1 MNFLETWA
9 ELEKLQE
16 WKYSDGKPYKQN
28 SSAKYDDADSTTE
41 APKKYLISYR
51 EEDEGFKKS
60 FTVTAKNEREA
71 EQIAWSMVT
80 VDDIWV
86 TELDEALE
94 TDSVEEALR
103 VVSDPDILY
112 HATEAVPLYKIF
124 SGDCLKGSVNE
135 KAGINAVCL
144 TTDSRYTIYKYPCKI
159 QLSRQRLVD
168 DGYELLPYDEFADDT
183 TGRGES
189 EERILGDIN
198 NISKYVTHIYID
210 WTNISIAQS
219 ARGDYVSGPIYDKV
233 GSESEEWPLKLS
245 DFRKLLRDLKA
256 KGIRI
261 LTKGTPMQG
270 EYYLDNDGTL
280 NYGEMP
286 LADVG

>member
-1 MNFLETWA
+1 MNFLETWS
-9 ELEKLQE
+9 ELEKLHE
-16 WKYSDGKPYKQN
+16 WKYSDSERNKKIT
-28 SSAKYDDADSTTE
+28 YDDDEDSTTE

-60 FTVTAKNEREA
+60 FTITAKNAREA
-71 EQIAWSMVT
+71 EQIAWGMVS

-94 TDSVEEALR
+94 QDSVEEALR
-103 VVSDPDILY
+103 VVSDPDVLY

-124 SGDCLKGSVNE
+124 SEDCLKGSVNA
-135 KAGINAVCL
+135 KAAINAVCL
-144 TTDSRYTIYKYPCKI
+144 TTDSKYTIYKYPCKI
-159 QLSRQRLVD
+159 QLSRQRLID
-168 DGYELLPYDEFADDT
+168 DGYELIPYDEFEDDT
-183 TGRGES
+183 AGRGES

-210 WTNISIAQS
+210 WTKISVAQS
-219 ARGDYVSGPIYDKV
+219 SQGDYISGPIYDKA
-233 GSESEEWPLKLS
+233 GSEGEEWPLKLR
-245 DFRKLLRDLKA
+245 DFRLLLRNLKA

-261 LTKGTPMQG
+261 LSKGAPMQG
-270 EYYLDNDGTL
+270 EYYLDDAGKL

-286 LADVG
+286 VANIG